1 MKERAID
8 VCLTLPG
15 VGRRHC
21 EETATDTGKAAA
33 KAAVSSNACT
43 CQPVTAG
50 RHLLPLPPRTR
61 NSPLTGAASP
71 QRRARRQHRSG
82 TGARAPDPAPST
94 AFPSVTFGVVSFLQY
109 QRRAARIERIQRVR
123 RDARLSQHP
132 GAGSRIAS
140 ACASLPTC
148 GRRPTPASIRNLALR
163 LEYASLDVQVTD
175 NIAIMFGLHEMPWL
189 AFEETVNRYRVVG
202 PFFSER
208 LGLIPG
214 TTDLGVSLKRS
225 TEPHRVPRRRVYNGE
240 GQGRAEID
248 KYKSID
254 GRATFRPF
262 SQDSELGKVTISGF
276 YQYGWYARD
285 RPRNVAIAMGSY
297 ENDNIVLTA
306 QYLSATDNPFVA
318 VDIER
323 RGFSFFGE
331 GRQGLTGWA
340 GIGGLDLLRSGR
352 FERQRLP
359 ATPHRGRCALEPD
372 LTRAL
377 GCRRFARADP
387 SDVQLTT
394 ARAPAA
400 RSDPH
405 RVLSSLKHAS
415 RAVRRGEVRKCD
427 GAVRRSERPA
437 CLRTDRRTS

>member
-1 MKERAID
+1 MKRLALTAI

-15 VGRRHC
+15 AALAQTTAKRA
-21 EETATDTGKAAA
+21 ATDTLARAAA
-33 KAAVSSNACT
+33 KTTAAAAT
-43 CQPVTAG
+43 PAPVTTAATSAPAPAPAPAPISDET
-50 RHLLPLPPRTR
+50 LL
-61 NSPLTGAASP
+61 PLTGATLVPESASVSAAAAAAAAE
-71 QRRARRQHRSG
+71 Q
-82 TGARAPDPAPST
+82 APERPAEIPISSS
-94 AFPSVTFGVVSFLQY
+94 FPSVTFGVLTFLQY
-109 QRRAARIERIQRVR
+109 QAQLHESNGYNAFDVTRGYLNIQ
-123 RDARLSQHP
+123 ARLSD
-132 GAGSRIAS
+132 RIRVRFTPDVRPTTD
-140 ACASLPTC
+140 ASLDQ
-148 GRRPTPASIRNLALR
+148 NLALR
-163 LEYASLDVQVTD
+163 LEYASLDVQATD

-225 TEPHRVPRRRVYNGE
+225 TERTDFHVGVYNGE

-262 SQDSELGKVTISGF
+262 SQDSELAKVTISGF

-297 ENDNIVLTA
+297 ENDNLVLTG

-331 GRQGLTGWA
+331 GRQGLTGWSV
-340 GIGGLDLLRSGR
+340 IGGLDLFDPDGSNDSDS
-352 FERQRLP
+352 QRRLIVGG
-359 ATPHRGRCALEPD
+359 AHWSRI
-372 LTRAL
+372 
-377 GCRRFARADP
+377 
-387 SDVQLTT
+387 
-394 ARAPAA
+394 
-400 RSDPH
+400 
-405 RVLSSLKHAS
+405 S
-415 RAVRRGEVRKCD
+415 RARLGVVVSLEQTHQT
-427 GAVRRSERPA
+427 SNSQ
-437 CLRTDRRTS
+437 LLDRRLLAQTHIEF